1 MGLKARDVMQTGVIT
16 VQPDASLLDVY
27 RLFVE
32 DEINGAPVVDENA
45 RVVGVITSSDLLRSV
60 EEERDTAAA
69 ESTYFSESFTFAGAE
84 WVTSPADFQDR
95 LAEHTVADAMTS
107 GAISA
112 DVDDG
117 IAVVAGAIHKH
128 RIHRVL
134 VCENGELVGVITTFD
149 LVRLFVDG
157 NGPSV

>member
-69 ESTYFSESFTFAGAE
+69 ESTYFSESFSFGGVD
-84 WVTSPADFQDR
+84 WVVSPADFQER
-95 LAEHTVADAMTS
+95 LAEHTVADAMT
-107 GAISA
+107 
-112 DVDDG
+112 
-117 IAVVAGAIHKH
+117 AGAIAVDIDDEIPVVASALHKH

-134 VCENGELVGVITTFD
+134 VCDQGELVGVITTFD
-149 LVRLFVDG
+149 LVRLLIDSDVAR
-157 NGPSV
+157 